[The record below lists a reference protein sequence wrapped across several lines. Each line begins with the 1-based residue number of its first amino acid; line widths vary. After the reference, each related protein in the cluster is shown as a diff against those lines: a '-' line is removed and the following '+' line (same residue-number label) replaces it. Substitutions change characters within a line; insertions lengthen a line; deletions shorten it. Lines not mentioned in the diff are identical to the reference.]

1 MNKAIKEKAKYVV
14 RAKAGTDRS
23 SEYSALIAWLL
34 KLVYQIKANYWLWR
48 VNRMTEGEI
57 MNIYYD
63 LTRKDGESC
72 DDLIRRI
79 ADNAH

>member
-57 MNIYYD
+57 MKRYYE
-63 LTRKDGESC
+63 LTVKEV
-72 DDLIRRI
+72 
-79 ADNAH
+79 

>member
-23 SEYSALIAWLL
+23 SEHSALIAWLL
-34 KLVYQIKANYWLWR
+34 KLVYQIRASYWLWR

-57 MNIYYD
+57 MKRYYE
-63 LTRKDGESC
+63 LTVKEV
-72 DDLIRRI
+72 
-79 ADNAH
+79 